1 VAHLRITRRE
11 PGETAQ
17 LKQLTKALIPCGG
30 KGTRMASLTRGAA
43 KELLPIGGVPLVLR
57 VMEECAASG
66 VGEVLIVSAPGKKDL
81 DQVVLDAA
89 GERGM
94 PDVVRVAV
102 QQNAR
107 GLADAIR
114 IGREFA
120 GDDILGVAL
129 PDNLFVG
136 DAPALGQLY
145 DVHAATG
152 KNVVAIVELNA
163 ANKDKYGPTAI
174 YPGRLRGDEFV
185 IDSIPDKGP
194 RQSTFDLKGART
206 AFTGVGR
213 YVFLPEAFRAIDEI
227 DADLP
232 EGNELDDIPVMQLL
246 LKRHALTGCRI
257 RGDFLDVGL
266 PSGYKEADDR
276 LRAERA

>member
-1 VAHLRITRRE
+1 MA
-11 PGETAQ
+11 A
-17 LKQLTKALIPCGG
+17 LTHG
-30 KGTRMASLTRGAA
+30 RA

-57 VMEECAASG
+57 IMEECAASG
-66 VGEVLIVSAPGKKDL
+66 VQEVLIVSAPGKTDL
-81 DQVVLDAA
+81 DRVVLDAA
-89 GERGM
+89 GGPAM
-94 PDVVRVAV
+94 PKRVRVVV

-114 IGREFA
+114 MGREFA

-129 PDNLFVG
+129 PDNLFAG
-136 DAPALGQLY
+136 DAPALRQLH
-145 DVHAATG
+145 DVYVASG

-174 YPGRLRGDEFV
+174 YPGRLRGDEFI

-194 RQSTFDLKGART
+194 RQSTFDLKGAST

-213 YVFLPEAFRAIDEI
+213 YVFRPEVFAAIDEI
-227 DADLP
+227 DATLQP
-232 EGNELDDIPVMQLL
+232 GKELDDIPVMQLL
-246 LKRHALTGCRI
+246 LQRGKLTGCRM

-266 PSGYKEADDR
+266 PSGYTEADER
-276 LRAERA
+276 LRAARA